1 MPGAHG
7 VGPPPDFVE
16 LIVPLLHAHYGTP
29 LLAAADVVTPPAQ
42 SVLSFVVVG
51 AVAFALHRRGRTEAA
66 VLWLSAL
73 VLATTIEVV
82 TKHAL
87 VRPPLYRDGA
97 HVAAFDSSWPS
108 GHAAR
113 AAIIAAV
120 LTVAWPRLR
129 PVLALW
135 LVATVVLLELAG
147 IHTPTDLAGGLLL
160 AVLFG
165 AAALEA
171 ERSGALRRRAVARLE
186 SRVGL
191 RRPAAPRRP

>member
-7 VGPPPDFVE
+7 VRPAPGFIESV
-16 LIVPLLHAHYGTP
+16 VPLFHAHFGTP
-29 LLAAADVVTPPAQ
+29 LLTAADIVTLPAQ

-51 AVAFALHRRGRTEAA
+51 AVALVLHRRGRTEAA

-73 VLATTIEVV
+73 VLATAIEVV

-87 VRPPLYRDGA
+87 VRPPLYRDGV
-97 HVAAFDSSWPS
+97 HIVAFDSSWPS

-113 AAIIAAV
+113 AAIIAAAAA
-120 LTVAWPRLR
+120 VAWPRLR
-129 PVLALW
+129 GVLALW
-135 LVATVVLLELAG
+135 LVAAVVLLELAG

-160 AVLFG
+160 AALFG

-171 ERSGALRRRAVARLE
+171 ERSGALRRRGVAGLE
-186 SRVGL
+186 GGVGL
-191 RRPAAPRRP
+191 RRSAAPRRP

>member
-1 MPGAHG
+1 
-7 VGPPPDFVE
+7 
-16 LIVPLLHAHYGTP
+16 
-29 LLAAADVVTPPAQ
+29 VTLPAQ

-51 AVAFALHRRGRTEAA
+51 AVAVVLHRRGRTEAA

-73 VLATTIEVV
+73 VLATAIEVV

-87 VRPPLYRDGA
+87 VRPPLYRDGM
-97 HVAAFDSSWPS
+97 HIVAFDSSWPS

-113 AAIIAAV
+113 AAIIAGVAA
-120 LTVAWPRLR
+120 VAWPRLR
-129 PVLALW
+129 GVLALW
-135 LVATVVLLELAG
+135 LVATVALLELAG

-165 AAALEA
+165 VGALEA
-171 ERSGALRRRAVARLE
+171 ERSGALRRRAVARLG
-186 SRVGL
+186 SGVAL